1 LKEFKRIKSNIKLHP
16 EKLILLAGA
25 GQNVGK
31 TTFACQVI
39 QHIKSL
45 HHKVY
50 AIKISPHF
58 HEENPTRTIFVGD
71 QFILSLEDKKESRKD
86 TGRMLKAGADEVFFL
101 QVTDKYLKEAF
112 EYTMSFVPS
121 DALIVIESGAL
132 RELINPAIFFF
143 LQNSNSKEIKENAKK
158 LLPLADQIIE
168 FDGSH
173 FSFHP
178 KNIQIING
186 LVKLID

>member
-1 LKEFKRIKSNIKLHP
+1 MKEFKRIKPNIKLHP
-16 EKLILLAGA
+16 KKLILLAGA

-58 HEENPTRTIFVGD
+58 HEKNPPKTIFTSE
-71 QFILSLEDKKESRKD
+71 QFILSLEDKKDSRKD

-101 QVTDKYLKEAF
+101 QVTDEHLKEAF
-112 EYTMSFVPS
+112 EYTMSFIPS
-121 DALIVIESGAL
+121 DAFVVIESGAL
-132 RELINPAIFFF
+132 RELIKPALFFF
-143 LQNSNSKEIKENAKK
+143 LKNSNS
-158 LLPLADQIIE
+158 Q
-168 FDGSH
+168 
-173 FSFHP
+173 
-178 KNIQIING
+178 
-186 LVKLID
+186 